1 MSRNLV
7 TQEVAARYRTSEST
21 VRYWR
26 MIGKEP
32 GSLGVRCGR
41 RVLYDEAELDRYDE
55 RKRAERRA
63 ERRVGGSDSGP
74 SQPAA

>member
-1 MSRNLV
+1 
-7 TQEVAARYRTSEST
+7 
-21 VRYWR
+21 

-32 GSLGVRCGR
+32 GSLGVRYGR